1 MKMNAAALRIPGLLI
16 AILTINLCC
25 AEEISNWEIA
35 ARKIPIPAGASDDLQ
50 KSLASMPAPNVELRK
65 SQTPAT
71 SAEWE
76 ALIEQRKTRAVPLAV
91 VEENLGVT
99 ITKDTIAHVPVYWIT
114 PENRT
119 RKYKNHLIFYL
130 HGGAYVFGGGD
141 ASVREAATLSR
152 VTGMTAISV
161 DYRMPPA
168 HPFPAAVDDAVAVYL
183 ALPKRYKPG
192 HIAFGGTSAGGG
204 LALATVHKLKSL
216 GQALPGAIYAGTPW
230 ADLTKTGD
238 TLFTN
243 EGLDRVLVTYD
254 GSLGAAAR
262 LYANGHDM
270 KDPLL
275 SPVYGDFTDF
285 PPTILISGTRDML
298 LSDTARTHR
307 KLRAAG
313 VVADLH
319 VFEALSHAGYAFDL
333 KAPES
338 RQAYGEIARFL
349 KIHLR

>member
-1 MKMNAAALRIPGLLI
+1 MITSIFKITILSALLL
-16 AILTINLCC
+16 TTYVSR
-25 AEEISNWEIA
+25 AEAVDSWNIE
-35 ARKIPIPAGASDDLQ
+35 ARTVPIPIGASAALQ
-50 KSLASMPAPNVELRK
+50 KSLALRPAPDVSLRK
-65 SQTPAT
+65 AQAPKTR
-71 SAEWE
+71 AEWD
-76 ALIEQRKTRAVPLAV
+76 ALIAQRKTQVGPL
-91 VEENLGVT
+91 EGIEKNYDVT
-99 ITKDTIAHVPVYWIT
+99 IRKDTIANVPVYWVI
-114 PENRT
+114 PNNPV
-119 RKYKNHLIFYL
+119 RKHKQHLMFYV

-141 ASVREAATLSR
+141 ASVREAANIARTA
-152 VTGMTAISV
+152 GITAISI
-161 DYRMPPA
+161 DYRMPPE
-168 HPFPAAVDDAVAVYL
+168 HPFPAAVDDAVAVYKVL
-183 ALPKRYKPG
+183 LKDYKSRR
-192 HIAFGGTSAGGG
+192 IAFGGTSAGAG

-216 GQALPGAIYAGTPW
+216 ALGLPGAIYAGTPW

-275 SPVYGDFTDF
+275 SPVYGDFKDF
-285 PPTILISGTRDML
+285 PPVILITGTRDMF

-307 KLRAAG
+307 KLREAG

-319 VFEALSHAGYAFDL
+319 VFEALSHAGYAFDV

-338 RQAYGEIARFL
+338 TQAYGEIAAFL
-349 KIHLR
+349 HKHLK